1 MTVLNFLVFFALLY
15 FFPISVR
22 NIKHLKHQVSL
33 FLYPRDNSSAWESTR
48 LKKTHR
54 NRGVACSNHACP
66 TKFTIIGYLMPEPN
80 LFDIQACLLDE
91 ERTKAFVKAVRSVV
105 RKGDI
110 VIDAGSGSGLLGV
123 IAAKSGARKVYCIEF
138 DRLSCE
144 VILRAAVENGVADKI
159 VIVCG
164 DAMKVELP
172 EKADVLA
179 LFLRDTQ
186 VLVQVTKIM

>member
-1 MTVLNFLVFFALLY
+1 
-15 FFPISVR
+15 
-22 NIKHLKHQVSL
+22 
-33 FLYPRDNSSAWESTR
+33 
-48 LKKTHR
+48 
-54 NRGVACSNHACP
+54 
-66 TKFTIIGYLMPEPN
+66 MPEPN